1 MKWFWSGGPDNRKD
15 ESASKFPCPI
25 YLQLLSV
32 ASLVSAHSF
41 ASFPQCEH
49 DFQPGNCS
57 GKVERY
63 TYDKTS
69 RKCVLKE
76 FSSCPGNDNH
86 FWWKT
91 DCQDR
96 CETDEEFPFN
106 CSEPL
111 RAGTCSQD
119 ARRVYYNREYD
130 TCFWFTCV
138 WFTYTYLRL

>member
-96 CETDEEFPFN
+96 CETDEGDSPNHLKSSVEDLTTWE
-106 CSEPL
+106 S
-111 RAGTCSQD
+111 
-119 ARRVYYNREYD
+119 
-130 TCFWFTCV
+130 FTS
-138 WFTYTYLRL
+138 FSFK